1 MARAESLEGII
12 SIIVNTILFGVKM
25 WAGITSNSIAL
36 TADAWHTLSDSL
48 TSVALIVAVKLA
60 SQKADK
66 EHPFGHGR
74 WEPIGA
80 LFISFLLAVIGYN
93 FLKDSIIRLSL
104 KGSADFGLLAIIVT
118 AASIIAKE
126 AMAQYAFFI
135 ARKTKSAGVKADG
148 WHHRSDALSSLIV
161 LIGILFGGSFW
172 QLDGILGIVI
182 SLVLF
187 YAAFSIAKETIG
199 KLLGEQPDDDLKAQ
213 IIDAARS
220 VYSGDLGLHNFHIH
234 DYISH
239 KELTFHIKL
248 DNDLSLAEGHKIATN
263 IEKAIK
269 EKLSL
274 SATVHVEPLYRQKIW
289 IDKNVPD

>member
-93 FLKDSIIRLSL
+93 FLKDSIIRLNV
-104 KGSADFGLLAIIVT
+104 KEAADFGLLAVIVT
-118 AASIIAKE
+118 VASIIAKE

-135 ARKTKSAGVKADG
+135 ARKTKSSGVKADG

-172 QLDGILGIVI
+172 QLDAVLGILI
-182 SLVLF
+182 SLILF

-199 KLLGEQPDDDLKAQ
+199 KFLGEQPDDDLKSQ

-274 SATVHVEPLYRQKIW
+274 SATAHVEPLYRQKIW